1 MYEMC
6 LSCDC
11 VFILYAEIRLFFAA
25 PQARPAAAVARGA
38 AWSLTLRAFN
48 FRRPRATAYPR
59 AVYIRDDPAS
69 FLAFLRWSQCNA
81 LQSKTVYRRDRT

>member
-1 MYEMC
+1 MMC

-25 PQARPAAAVARGA
+25 PRARPAAAVARCA

-48 FRRPRATAYPR
+48 FRTARNRIP